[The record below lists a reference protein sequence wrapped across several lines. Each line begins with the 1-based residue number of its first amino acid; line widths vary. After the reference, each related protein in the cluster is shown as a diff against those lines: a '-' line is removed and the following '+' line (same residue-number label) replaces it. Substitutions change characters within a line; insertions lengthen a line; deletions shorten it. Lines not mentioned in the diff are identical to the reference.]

1 MYLEAVYSTCVY
13 LVQVHIRGGLLDRLT
28 CPVFVD
34 FQRLCISLAGSP
46 YRGYSGL
53 KVRRHLPRVVCLN
66 RNDSNL
72 GNSCIITQN
81 FCTNRLH
88 ILRIQSFFLIFVG
101 YPPHSRRTQM
111 SCFFFRFRSRFI
123 VQKEQTADTFLGIN
137 IYNILQKVWVW
148 LSVFIKIYMPSI
160 AHHLPL
166 QKSEMLFVTI
176 VLPHLSL

>member
-34 FQRLCISLAGSP
+34 FQRLYISLAGSP

-53 KVRRHLPRVVCLN
+53 KVG
-66 RNDSNL
+66 NL